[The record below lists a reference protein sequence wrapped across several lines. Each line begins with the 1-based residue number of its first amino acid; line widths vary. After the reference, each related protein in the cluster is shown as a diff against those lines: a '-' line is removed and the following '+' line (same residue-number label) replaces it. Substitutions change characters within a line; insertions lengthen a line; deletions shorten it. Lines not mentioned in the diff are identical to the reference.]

1 MMLRKYEYRRR
12 LPHYQS
18 DLKAIFVTFATYQR
32 RILSPIARTICL
44 DVCVFGDGKRFTLH
58 GVVIMPDHV
67 HIVLTPLFDE
77 NGFVTVAEIMQTI
90 KSTSAH
96 RINYALG
103 RRGRVW
109 QEESFDHVLRREEK
123 IGDKLDYIFANPVR
137 AGLVE
142 RAEEYAWLWP
152 KVAESGSIA

>member
-18 DLKAIFVTFATYQR
+18 DLKAIFVTFATHQR

-44 DVCVFGDGKRFTLH
+44 DICIFGNGKRFTLH

-67 HIVLTPLFDE
+67 HIVFTPLFDE
-77 NGFVTVAEIMQTI
+77 NGFFSVAEIMQGI
-90 KSTSAH
+90 KGASAH

-103 RRGRVW
+103 RSVARGVVRSRITARGEDRGQVGLYLCESEACRV
-109 QEESFDHVLRREEK
+109 
-123 IGDKLDYIFANPVR
+123 G
-137 AGLVE
+137 
-142 RAEEYAWLWP
+142 
-152 KVAESGSIA
+152 